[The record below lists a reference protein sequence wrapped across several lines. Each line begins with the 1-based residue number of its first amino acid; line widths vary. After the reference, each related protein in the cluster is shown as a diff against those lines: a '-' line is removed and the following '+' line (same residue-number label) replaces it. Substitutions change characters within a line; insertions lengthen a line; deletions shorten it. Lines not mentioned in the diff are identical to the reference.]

1 MKHIVLAP
9 DSFKGT
15 MTAAEI
21 CAVQREAI
29 RRLLPGVTVDE
40 VPMADG
46 GEGFI
51 ETCRRLRGGE
61 RVEVTVTGPLHT
73 PVGAFY
79 LRLPDGSAVIEMAAA
94 AGLPLAGG
102 RLDPLKA
109 TTYGVGELILHAVE
123 RGAHRILL
131 GLGGS
136 ATNDGGIGM
145 AAALGYCFYDGEGRP
160 VEPLAKHLGKIVSV
174 RRERELP
181 EVEITAACDVD
192 NPLCGPSGATAV
204 FGPQKGVTPALFPA
218 LEDGMSHLAA
228 LMERDTGAPVADTPG
243 AGAAGGLGAAVL
255 YFLRGTLRPGIELLL
270 DAAGFDGLLERAD
283 LVITGEGCMDRQS
296 GRGKVPAGVGQ
307 RCRRR
312 GVPCVALCG
321 SLGEGAEE
329 LYGCGISA
337 MFSTLHT
344 FTDLETSARTCRE
357 DMRLLTDAVIRLLLS
372 RE

>member
-1 MKHIVLAP
+1 MDTDRL
-9 DSFKGT
+9 SFGLIFRT
-15 MTAAEI
+15 S
-21 CAVQREAI
+21 
-29 RRLLPGVTVDE
+29 
-40 VPMADG
+40 
-46 GEGFI
+46 
-51 ETCRRLRGGE
+51 
-61 RVEVTVTGPLHT
+61 
-73 PVGAFY
+73 
-79 LRLPDGSAVIEMAAA
+79 SAVRYTC
-94 AGLPLAGG
+94 LLY
-102 RLDPLKA
+102 
-109 TTYGVGELILHAVE
+109 TSELILHAVE

-296 GRGKVPAGVGQ
+296 AVSYTHLDVYKRQAYGRQGG
-307 RCRRR
+307 
-312 GVPCVALCG
+312 
-321 SLGEGAEE
+321 
-329 LYGCGISA
+329 
-337 MFSTLHT
+337 
-344 FTDLETSARTCRE
+344 
-357 DMRLLTDAVIRLLLS
+357 
-372 RE
+372 